1 MSDFEITKPYSLDVD
16 TKAIKSSISETYDS
30 SSQVA
35 NRDGNLIERTEFII
49 DTMLHSLPARVE
61 QSDAHTVSE
70 GTYAYFS
77 VQLFNMDGDPYLA
90 TAIDISSATLTL
102 EKSTSG
108 GAFSSV
114 GITQPTLSKGLGH
127 IDTSILFK
135 ADEWEVDDLY
145 KLSLSGVTV
154 TNGTVHT
161 LQHFVWN
168 NLVSAV
174 NDIDTEVDT
183 ILDIVTFPSV
193 DSANDTTI
201 AEVIGT
207 KGDTVDGTSIIS
219 RIKQAIAQLVL
230 VLADTLTIKTE
241 TNKIAGEIVKTGLI
255 KTETDKI
262 PATITKIDAIK
273 SKTDNLPSNPASQT
287 NIDLIK
293 TETDKIPATII
304 KVDAVKA
311 KTDNLPSNPASQT
324 NVDLI
329 KTETDKIPATITKID
344 GEVIKTSAIKAKTDN
359 LPSDPAS
366 QTNIDLIKAKTD
378 NLPATPAN
386 EATLTTI
393 LTEVVEVEKHLH
405 SNECW
410 FGDAVSP
417 IAGVHEA
424 DEDSLIPFV
433 IDSGNNTWG
442 TAVCII
448 GTSDTPCS
456 AGKTKFDIHEILI
469 TATERTNE
477 PYIIRWSWGNTE
489 AEAISAGNYSKVA
502 IYPTTTARSAPI
514 TIQSRRITAGTK
526 VWMNCK
532 CANNTGTINFLI
544 GFHEYDV

>member
-49 DTMLHSLPARVE
+49 DTILNTLPVRVE

-77 VQLFNMDGDPYLA
+77 VQLFDVDGDPYLS

-102 EKSTSG
+102 EKSTLG

-145 KLSLSGVTV
+145 RLSLSGVTV
-154 TNGTVHT
+154 TNGVAHT
-161 LQHFVWN
+161 LQHLVWN

-174 NDIDTEVDT
+174 NDIDAEVDT

-193 DSANDTTI
+193 DNVGDTKI
-201 AEVIGT
+201 GEVIGT
-207 KGDTVDGTSIIS
+207 KGDTVDGTSIVS

-241 TNKIAGEIVKTGLI
+241 T
-255 KTETDKI
+255 DKI
-262 PATITKIDAIK
+262 PATITKIDSIK
-273 SKTDNLPSNPASQT
+273 S
-287 NIDLIK
+287 
-293 TETDKIPATII
+293 
-304 KVDAVKA
+304 

-359 LPSDPAS
+359 LPANPAS

-378 NLPATPAN
+378 NLPSDPADQSLIDAKLGLTNDTATHQTLLGYQNSLYQHVHQSAKVYPTLADGIVVTGGTTAWTLGNFIEIIPAN
-386 EATLTTI
+386 AIATM
-393 LTEVVEVEKHLH
+393 
-405 SNECW
+405 
-410 FGDAVSP
+410 
-417 IAGVHEA
+417 
-424 DEDSLIPFV
+424 
-433 IDSGNNTWG
+433 
-442 TAVCII
+442 
-448 GTSDTPCS
+448 
-456 AGKTKFDIHEILI
+456 FDIHYINFETASATDFYEFVLYKGTVGNEIEI
-469 TATERTNE
+469 GRVRTSRESATSGIPNV
-477 PYIIRWSWGNTE
+477 PIQIPAQMANTR
-489 AEAISAGNYSKVA
+489 ISAKVA
-502 IYPTTTARSAPI
+502 SKTGGNDTVTISVYYHIYS
-514 TIQSRRITAGTK
+514 
-526 VWMNCK
+526 
-532 CANNTGTINFLI
+532 
-544 GFHEYDV
+544 